1 MTHDH
6 NLHDS
11 EDYDDRDEWQDDIDP
26 EFTDELTAALH
37 LDWAELLYDAEA
49 AIRWLAGDLTAS
61 QVEEATGIEVTAE
74 EGAEIFKV
82 ALESNAG
89 EFPAPAV
96 ILRAIAHAFE
106 IGSDL

>member
-1 MTHDH
+1 VTHDH
-6 NLHDS
+6 NLHYADEYEPDAWEDPLDS
-11 EDYDDRDEWQDDIDP
+11 

-106 IGSDL
+106 IGNDL